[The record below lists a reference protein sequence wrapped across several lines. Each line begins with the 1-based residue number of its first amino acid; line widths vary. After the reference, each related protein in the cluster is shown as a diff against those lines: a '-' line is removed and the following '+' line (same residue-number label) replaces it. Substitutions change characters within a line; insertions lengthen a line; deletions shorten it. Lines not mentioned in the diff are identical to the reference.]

1 MVRSKECF
9 QQQIFFETNLQKETR
24 FLNTCYP
31 SIHFSPFISPS
42 PLGIF
47 KELKKGGAL
56 WGGVPLIVFLYLIW
70 QRGTILRRAG
80 LSRERR
86 CLVGGSVLFL
96 WGVLSQLGLVLD
108 RQLVPNSLERTT
120 VRFPNKILKQKQ
132 NTKQNIDT
140 NTKYKTK
147 YWYKYKNK
155 PCSSEQQCEEMYFRN
170 FHAMIIVEIQR
181 FVESYDP
188 TNAWLIVK
196 LTTVRSP
203 LSFAPFLH

>member
-56 WGGVPLIVFLYLIW
+56 WGVPLFVFLYLIW
-70 QRGTILRRAG
+70 QTGTIVRRAG

-120 VRFPNKILKQKQ
+120 VRFPNKILKQIQ

-140 NTKYKTK
+140 NTK
-147 YWYKYKNK
+147 
-155 PCSSEQQCEEMYFRN
+155 
-170 FHAMIIVEIQR
+170 
-181 FVESYDP
+181 
-188 TNAWLIVK
+188 TNLARASNNVK
-196 LTTVRSP
+196 RCISGIFTQ
-203 LSFAPFLH
+203 